1 MIASKNYKGYLSF
14 LPPPDSFTPQ
24 EAPFKV
30 HLDAASQHQY
40 RTYHSRDF
48 CWFEFKDVLPE
59 QPLQFSIETKD
70 NYLWMFIQLLGSGK
84 IAIVPTLY
92 VADGK
97 VYCYQLND
105 RKKHMAL
112 GPGKKWF
119 FLLGIAQSHWPDIAA
134 EYPLVQPIAEATTPE
149 GLTHGALLCQTS
161 VQAKL
166 TATLDALSR
175 FEFRPFSL
183 SFRLAASNLRLF
195 NLVFQE
201 LKSPEKPQEDT
212 LITLYYKATHYIREN
227 FREEALT
234 AELVAK
240 TLHVSP
246 RKLESR
252 FENQHE

>member
-14 LPPPDSFTPQ
+14 LPPPDTFTPQ
-24 EAPFKV
+24 EASFKV

-40 RTYHSRDF
+40 RKYHSRDF
-48 CWFEFKDVLPE
+48 CWFEFKDVLPD

-70 NYLWMFIQLLGSGK
+70 NYLWIFIQVLGSGK
-84 IAIVPTLY
+84 IAIVLTLY

-105 RKKHMAL
+105 RKKHIGL
-112 GPGKKWF
+112 DLVKNWV
-119 FLLGIAQSHWPDIAA
+119 FLLDITQSHWPGIAA
-134 EYPLVQPIAEATTPE
+134 EYQQLQHITEATTPE
-149 GLTHGALLCQTS
+149 GLTHGALLGQTN

-166 TATLDALSR
+166 MATLDALSR

-183 SFRLAASNLRLF
+183 SFRLAAWNLRLF

-240 TLHVSP
+240 TLHVS
-246 RKLESR
+246 
-252 FENQHE
+252 